1 MSLKKIFFTLFL
13 LLNISL
19 TFAQPSNRNSD
30 FWNQVRYGGSL
41 GLGFTNNG
49 FNGSIS
55 PSAIYQ
61 FNNQLAA
68 GTSLSFNYSKF
79 NDNKFLA
86 YGGSLLSLYNP
97 IPQLQLSAEFEQLRI
112 NRTLFKQS
120 GKILDNYWLPAFF
133 FGLGYSTQN
142 FTIGLRYDL
151 LFNDR
156 KSIYGN
162 ALMPFVRV
170 YF

>member
-1 MSLKKIFFTLFL
+1 MRVSKLLFTGIFL
-13 LLNISL
+13 LFINICFS
-19 TFAQPSNRNSD
+19 QNPSKD
-30 FWNQVRYGGSL
+30 ATFWNHVRFGGGL

-61 FNNQLAA
+61 FNEQLAA
-68 GTSLSFNYSKF
+68 GTSLNFNYSKF

-86 YGGSLLSLYNP
+86 YGGSLLSLFNP
-97 IPQLQLSAEFEQLRI
+97 IPQIQLSTEYEQLRI
-112 NRTLFKQS
+112 NRTYSTSS
-120 GKILDNYWLPAFF
+120 GYISDNYWLPAFF
-133 FGLGYSTQN
+133 VGVGYSTYN
-142 FTIGLRYDL
+142 VTIGLRYDV
-151 LFNDR
+151 LFNDQ
-156 KSIYGN
+156 KSIYAN